1 MGSACGKT
9 IWEKLQNQYFFGGWG
24 GGGQATGEHW
34 GPPKHRG
41 NMGAQANFS
50 DSRGNS
56 SNPPTRGNPEL
67 YRGDFL

>member
-1 MGSACGKT
+1 MGSACGKKT
-9 IWEKLQNQYFFGGWG
+9 IWEKLQNQFFFRGGAK
-24 GGGQATGEHW
+24 Q
-34 GPPKHRG
+34 RG

>member
-9 IWEKLQNQYFFGGWG
+9 IWEKLQNQFFFFEWG
-24 GGGQATGEHW
+24 AKQ
-34 GPPKHRG
+34 RG

>member
-9 IWEKLQNQYFFGGWG
+9 IWEKLQNQFFFWG
-24 GGGQATGEHW
+24 GGAKQ
-34 GPPKHRG
+34 RG

-50 DSRGNS
+50 DSWGNS